1 VQNLWTHL
9 LQLRELLRRNFAQY
23 ARLKSYNGTR
33 LFLTICIAVFF
44 GTVLEGQVSGADAV
58 MQAVMQATVVAS
70 AAASGIAPQQPFVSG
85 NATQRCSQTQGDNT
99 FTYNGILNLTG
110 VQYSSVMFIGVWRN
124 AL

>member
-1 VQNLWTHL
+1 
-9 LQLRELLRRNFAQY
+9 
-23 ARLKSYNGTR
+23 
-33 LFLTICIAVFF
+33 
-44 GTVLEGQVSGADAV
+44 
-58 MQAVMQATVVAS
+58 MQAVMQATVVAL